1 MRRNRRRRSLFV
13 LGRMTAVLIDR
24 MRWLTRRRFHRIDS
38 KRGWGGLT
46 KEDLA
51 RHGITPGMGSLP
63 HGGPPPVAIVMPHPW
78 QQREEK

>member
-1 MRRNRRRRSLFV
+1 
-13 LGRMTAVLIDR
+13 MTAVLIDR
-24 MRWLTRRRFHRIDS
+24 LRWLTRRRFHRIYS

-63 HGGPPPVAIVMPHPW
+63 HGGPPPVAIVVPHAW
-78 QQREEK
+78 QQEEEK